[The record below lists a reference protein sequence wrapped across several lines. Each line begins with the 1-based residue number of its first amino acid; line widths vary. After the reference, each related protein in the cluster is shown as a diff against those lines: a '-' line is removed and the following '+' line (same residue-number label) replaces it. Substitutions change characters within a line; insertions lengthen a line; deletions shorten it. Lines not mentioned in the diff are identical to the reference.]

1 MTFPANT
8 IGGPQTIIY
17 GVLLIASIWYVV
29 RKIRRR

>member
-8 IGGPQTIIY
+8 MGGPQTII
-17 GVLLIASIWYVV
+17 GLALIALVWYVV